1 MTARRG
7 SMRCAVR
14 LACPPDAAWEVVGA
28 PERLPDWWEG
38 VVSCVVEGDLRTV
51 QTRSG
56 LPMPELI
63 LTVDNSLRRFQ
74 YRITAPVF
82 VEHLSTIDVHDLGDG
97 TCLTVY
103 SVDAE
108 PAVLALVISGAARA
122 GLARLP
128 ALLGV
133 ERIGVEQTA

>member
-7 SMRCAVR
+7 SIRHSIRLDCAADVVWD
-14 LACPPDAAWEVVGA
+14 LVGA
-28 PERLPDWWEG
+28 PERLPEWWPG
-38 VVSCVVEGDLRTV
+38 VESCEVDGDFRTI

-56 LPMPELI
+56 LPMPEKL
-63 LTVDNSLRRFQ
+63 LTIDHNQRRLQ
-74 YRITAPVF
+74 YRITAPMF

-108 PAVLALVISGAARA
+108 PAVLALVIGGAARA
-122 GLARLP
+122 ALGHLP
-128 ALLGV
+128 ELLGTSGH
-133 ERIGVEQTA
+133 R

>member
-7 SMRCAVR
+7 SMRQEVR
-14 LACPPDAAWEVVGA
+14 LACPADTVWSVVGA
-28 PERLPDWWEG
+28 PERLPEWWEG
-38 VVSCVVEGDLRTV
+38 IESCTVEGDRRTI

-56 LPMPELI
+56 LPMPEHL
-63 LTVDNSLRRFQ
+63 LTIDGGLRRFQ
-74 YRITAPVF
+74 YRITAPLF
-82 VEHLSTIDVHDLGDG
+82 VEHLSTIDVHDLHDG

-122 GLARLP
+122 ALHRLP
-128 ALLGV
+128 GLLGV
-133 ERIGVEQTA
+133 ERVP

>member
-1 MTARRG
+1 MAARRG
-7 SMRCAVR
+7 SMRLEVR
-14 LACPPDAAWEVVGA
+14 LACPPDTVWSVVGS
-28 PERLPDWWEG
+28 PGRLPEWWEG
-38 VVSCVVEGDLRTV
+38 IESCTVEGDRRTI

-56 LPMPELI
+56 LPMPEEL
-63 LTVDNSLRRFQ
+63 LTIDSGLRRFQ
-74 YRITAPVF
+74 YRITAPLF
-82 VEHLSTIDVHDLGDG
+82 VEHLSTIDVHDLHDG

-122 GLARLP
+122 ALHRLP

-133 ERIGVEQTA
+133 ELVP

>member
-7 SMRCAVR
+7 SMRCAIR
-14 LACPPDAAWEVVGA
+14 LACSPDVVWDVVGVPA
-28 PERLPDWWEG
+28 RLPEWWDGIE
-38 VVSCVVEGDLRTV
+38 SCVIEGDERTI

-56 LPMPELI
+56 LPMPERM

-74 YRITAPVF
+74 YRITSPLF
-82 VEHLSTIDVHDLGDG
+82 TEHLSTIDVHDLHDG
-97 TCLTVY
+97 TSLAVY

-108 PAVLALVISGAARA
+108 PAVLALVINGAARA
-122 GLARLP
+122 AFDHLP

-133 ERIGVEQTA
+133 ERLS

>member
-7 SMRCAVR
+7 SMRHAIR
-14 LACPPDAAWEVVGA
+14 LACPPDTVWDVVGA
-28 PERLPDWWEG
+28 PERLPEWWEG
-38 VVSCVVEGDLRTV
+38 VESCTIEGDERTI

-56 LPMPELI
+56 LPMPERM
-63 LTVDNSLRRFQ
+63 LTIDHNLRRFQ
-74 YRITAPVF
+74 YRITAPLF
-82 VEHLSTIDVHDLGDG
+82 VEHLSTIDVHDLHDG

-122 GLARLP
+122 ALNHLP
-128 ALLGV
+128 DLLGV
-133 ERIGVEQTA
+133 DQVL